1 MLRISRHALLILLLG
16 ILLLPQLAAAAPQ
29 AAPANPSTS
38 GNDTMLVRLKNGLTV
53 YIIRDSRFPLVCTRL
68 FVGTGSANE
77 TAEQAGISHVLEHM
91 VFKGTEKRPK
101 GQVARD
107 VESLGGYLNAAT
119 SFDKTWFIT
128 DMPAKHWKTGMDVVK
143 DMAFHPSL
151 DPAELEAE
159 KDVIVSELKG
169 GDDTPTRRLFEDLQ
183 VAGLAHTV
191 YGRPI
196 IGFEKTIRAVTADD
210 LRAYIRTWY
219 QPQNMMLLVAG
230 DIDPKAVL
238 AHAEELFGDLKNDT
252 ILPEPAPVQLE
263 GAAGGPRVEVTYGP
277 WNKVYLGI
285 ALPAPALGDQRS
297 IDLDVLA
304 YALGGDGTS
313 QFYRKYRY
321 EKQLVDSISV
331 GNMSLNR
338 AGRFYMVAQLDADKV
353 EPFWQEFTRDLAAL
367 DAGKI
372 TPDVIERARFNY
384 EDGMDRASE
393 TLDGL
398 TSWKATVQFEL
409 GGPQGEA
416 NVRHA
421 LAAVDSA
428 RLRQAQ
434 DLWLRPDQVRVRVLA
449 PEKAKLPDLD
459 AILQHNWPAPAVE
472 RQKAAA
478 AAEKVGKREIVDL
491 GQGRTVILQPDRTIP
506 YVSLEILR
514 PGGNALLK
522 PADQGLAQLTAAT
535 LTDGCG
541 TRDLDAMERFVAERA
556 ASLSASA
563 GVQSFTVSLTGPAR
577 FNADYFALLGDLL
590 HKPTFAE
597 KDVRRQADTLKAAL
611 VRRQD
616 NPMSFMGSKINGFLF
631 PGGQPYG
638 FDGLGT
644 TENQD
649 RFGPGDVQA
658 FWKQQNAQPWILSV
672 AGDFDREK
680 VLAFARSLP
689 VPTAPAVDVPQPT
702 WGADKRLPLSL
713 PGRQQAHLL
722 LAFHAVPLDHPD
734 APALMLLESVLSGQS
749 GLLFNKLRDEQGLGY
764 TVTAFYRSLP
774 EAGFMA
780 FYIGT
785 TPRNLDVARQGFSG
799 IIKDI
804 KTDLLPAELL
814 AKGLNRME
822 GSYYRGRQSLGARA
836 DEAASERLLGQ
847 PQDFQKRLLEK
858 AAKVTPEQ
866 LREVARKYL
875 LVDKMYE
882 VTLLP

>member
-68 FVGTGSANE
+68 YVGTGSANE

-119 SFDKTWFIT
+119 SFDKTWYIT

-169 GDDTPTRRLFEDLQ
+169 GDDTPTRRLFENLQ

-238 AHAEELFGDLKNDT
+238 AHAEELFGDLKNDA
-252 ILPEPAPVQLE
+252 ILPEPAPVRLE
-263 GAAGGPRVEVTYGP
+263 GAAGGPRVEVTRGP

-338 AGRFYMVAQLDADKV
+338 AGLFYMVAQLDADKV

-421 LAAVDSA
+421 LAVVDSA

-449 PEKAKLPDLD
+449 PEKAQLPDLD
-459 AILQHNWPAPAVE
+459 AILQRNWPAPAAE

-522 PADQGLAQLTAAT
+522 SADQGLAQLTAAT

-644 TENQD
+644 AENQD

-689 VPTAPAVDVPQPT
+689 VPTASAVDVAQPS

-774 EAGFMA
+774 KAGFMA

-804 KTDLLPAELL
+804 KTDLLPADLL

-858 AAKVTPEQ
+858 AAKATPEQ

-875 LVDKMYE
+875 LVDNMYE

>member
-53 YIIRDSRFPLVCTRL
+53 HIIRDSRFPLVCTRL

-159 KDVIVSELKG
+159 KNVIVSELKG

-338 AGRFYMVAQLDADKV
+338 AGLFYMVAQLDADKV

-409 GGPQGEA
+409 GGPRGEA

-644 TENQD
+644 AENQD

-847 PQDFQKRLLEK
+847 PQDFQNRLLEK

>member
-16 ILLLPQLAAAAPQ
+16 ILLLPQLAVAAPQ

-53 YIIRDSRFPLVCTRL
+53 HIIRDSRFPLVCTRL

-159 KDVIVSELKG
+159 KNVIVSELKG

-338 AGRFYMVAQLDADKV
+338 AGLFYMVAQLDADKV

-459 AILQHNWPAPAVE
+459 AILQRNWPAPAVE

-644 TENQD
+644 AENQD

>member
-16 ILLLPQLAAAAPQ
+16 ILLLPQLAVAAPQ

-68 FVGTGSANE
+68 FVGTGSTNE

-338 AGRFYMVAQLDADKV
+338 AGLFYMVAQLDADKV

-459 AILQHNWPAPAVE
+459 AILQRNWPAPAVE

-644 TENQD
+644 AENQD

-882 VTLLP
+882 VTLL

>member
-338 AGRFYMVAQLDADKV
+338 AGLFYMVAQLDADKV

-449 PEKAKLPDLD
+449 PEKAKLLDLD
-459 AILQHNWPAPAVE
+459 AILQRNWPAPAVE

-644 TENQD
+644 AENQD

>member
-338 AGRFYMVAQLDADKV
+338 AGLFYMVAQLDADKV

-506 YVSLEILR
+506 YVSLEILH

-644 TENQD
+644 AENQD

>member
-1 MLRISRHALLILLLG
+1 MLRISCHTLLILLLG

-29 AAPANPSTS
+29 TAPANPSTS

-68 FVGTGSANE
+68 YVGTGSANE

-119 SFDKTWFIT
+119 SFDKTWYIT

-169 GDDTPTRRLFEDLQ
+169 GDDTPTRRLFENLQ

-238 AHAEELFGDLKNDT
+238 AHAEELFGDLKNDA
-252 ILPEPAPVQLE
+252 ILPEPAPVRLE
-263 GAAGGPRVEVTYGP
+263 GAAGGPRVEVTRGP

-331 GNMSLNR
+331 GNMSLDR
-338 AGRFYMVAQLDADKV
+338 AGLFYMVAQLDADKV

-421 LAAVDSA
+421 LAVVDSA

-449 PEKAKLPDLD
+449 PEKAQLPDLD
-459 AILQHNWPAPAVE
+459 AILQRNWPAPAAE

-522 PADQGLAQLTAAT
+522 SADQGLAQLTAAT

-644 TENQD
+644 AENQD

-689 VPTAPAVDVPQPT
+689 VPTASAVDVAQPS

-774 EAGFMA
+774 KAGFMA

-804 KTDLLPAELL
+804 KTDLLPADLL

-858 AAKVTPEQ
+858 AAKATPEQ

-875 LVDKMYE
+875 LVDNMYE

>member
-16 ILLLPQLAAAAPQ
+16 ILLVPQLAAAAPQ

-338 AGRFYMVAQLDADKV
+338 AGLFYMVAQLDADKV

-631 PGGQPYG
+631 PGGQSYG

-644 TENQD
+644 AENQD

>member
-68 FVGTGSANE
+68 YVGTGSANE

-119 SFDKTWFIT
+119 SFDKTWYIT

-238 AHAEELFGDLKNDT
+238 AHAEELFGDLKNDA
-252 ILPEPAPVQLE
+252 ILPEPAPVRLE
-263 GAAGGPRVEVTYGP
+263 GAAGGPRVEVTRGP

-331 GNMSLNR
+331 GNMSLDR
-338 AGRFYMVAQLDADKV
+338 AGLFYMVAQLDADKV

-449 PEKAKLPDLD
+449 PEKAQLPDLD
-459 AILQHNWPAPAVE
+459 AILQRNWPAPAAE
-472 RQKAAA
+472 RQKAA

-644 TENQD
+644 AENQD

-689 VPTAPAVDVPQPT
+689 VPTASAVDVAQPS

-774 EAGFMA
+774 KAGFMA

-804 KTDLLPAELL
+804 KTDLLPADLL

-875 LVDKMYE
+875 LVDNMYE

>member
-68 FVGTGSANE
+68 YVGTGSANE

-119 SFDKTWFIT
+119 SFDKTWYIT

-238 AHAEELFGDLKNDT
+238 THAEELFGDLKNDA
-252 ILPEPAPVQLE
+252 ILPEPAPVRLE
-263 GAAGGPRVEVTYGP
+263 GAAGGPRVEVTRGP

-338 AGRFYMVAQLDADKV
+338 AGLFYMVVQLDADKV

-449 PEKAKLPDLD
+449 PEKAQLPDLD
-459 AILQHNWPAPAVE
+459 AILQRNWPAPAAE

-644 TENQD
+644 AENQD
-649 RFGPGDVQA
+649 RFGPKDVQT

-689 VPTAPAVDVPQPT
+689 VPTASAVDVAQPS

-774 EAGFMA
+774 KAGFMA

-785 TPRNLDVARQGFSG
+785 TPRNLDVARQGFSS

-804 KTDLLPAELL
+804 KTDLLPADLL

-875 LVDKMYE
+875 LVDNMYE

>member
-16 ILLLPQLAAAAPQ
+16 ILLVPQLAAAAPQ

-338 AGRFYMVAQLDADKV
+338 AGLFYMVAQLDADKV

-644 TENQD
+644 AENQD

>member
-68 FVGTGSANE
+68 YVGTGSANE

-101 GQVARD
+101 GPVARD

-119 SFDKTWFIT
+119 SFDKTWYIT

-238 AHAEELFGDLKNDT
+238 AHAEELFGDLKNDA
-252 ILPEPAPVQLE
+252 ILPEPAPVRLE
-263 GAAGGPRVEVTYGP
+263 GAAGGPRVEVTRGP

-338 AGRFYMVAQLDADKV
+338 AGLFYMVAQLDADKV

-449 PEKAKLPDLD
+449 PEKAQLPDLD
-459 AILQHNWPAPAVE
+459 AILQRNWPAPAAE

-478 AAEKVGKREIVDL
+478 VAEKVGKREIVDL

-644 TENQD
+644 AENQD
-649 RFGPGDVQA
+649 RFGPKDVQT

-689 VPTAPAVDVPQPT
+689 VPTASAVDVPQPS

-774 EAGFMA
+774 KAGFMA

-804 KTDLLPAELL
+804 KTDLLPADLL

-875 LVDKMYE
+875 LVDNMYE

>member
-338 AGRFYMVAQLDADKV
+338 AGLFYMVAQLDADKV

-644 TENQD
+644 AENQD

-785 TPRNLDVARQGFSG
+785 TPHNLDVARQGFSG

>member
-68 FVGTGSANE
+68 YVGTGSANE

-119 SFDKTWFIT
+119 SFDKTWYIT

-238 AHAEELFGDLKNDT
+238 AHAEELFGDLKNDA
-252 ILPEPAPVQLE
+252 ILPEPAPVRLE
-263 GAAGGPRVEVTYGP
+263 GAAGGPRVEVTRGP

-331 GNMSLNR
+331 GNMSLDR
-338 AGRFYMVAQLDADKV
+338 AGLFYMVAQLDADKV

-449 PEKAKLPDLD
+449 PEKAQLPDLD
-459 AILQHNWPAPAVE
+459 AILQRNWPAPAAE

-563 GVQSFTVSLTGPAR
+563 GVQSFTVSLPGPLQCR
-577 FNADYFALLGDLL
+577 LLRSAGR
-590 HKPTFAE
+590 PAA
-597 KDVRRQADTLKAAL
+597 QAHLCREGRAPSG
-611 VRRQD
+611 RY
-616 NPMSFMGSKINGFLF
+616 PEGG
-631 PGGQPYG
+631 PGAPSGQPHELH
-638 FDGLGT
+638 GL
-644 TENQD
+644 QD
-649 RFGPGDVQA
+649 Q
-658 FWKQQNAQPWILSV
+658 
-672 AGDFDREK
+672 
-680 VLAFARSLP
+680 
-689 VPTAPAVDVPQPT
+689 
-702 WGADKRLPLSL
+702 RLPLPRRS
-713 PGRQQAHLL
+713 
-722 LAFHAVPLDHPD
+722 
-734 APALMLLESVLSGQS
+734 AL
-749 GLLFNKLRDEQGLGY
+749 
-764 TVTAFYRSLP
+764 
-774 EAGFMA
+774 
-780 FYIGT
+780 
-785 TPRNLDVARQGFSG
+785 
-799 IIKDI
+799 
-804 KTDLLPAELL
+804 
-814 AKGLNRME
+814 
-822 GSYYRGRQSLGARA
+822 
-836 DEAASERLLGQ
+836 RL
-847 PQDFQKRLLEK
+847 
-858 AAKVTPEQ
+858 
-866 LREVARKYL
+866 
-875 LVDKMYE
+875 
-882 VTLLP
+882 

>member
-338 AGRFYMVAQLDADKV
+338 AGLFYMVAQLDADKV

-421 LAAVDSA
+421 LTAVDSV

-644 TENQD
+644 AENQD

>member
-29 AAPANPSTS
+29 AAPVNPSTS

-338 AGRFYMVAQLDADKV
+338 AGLFYMVAQLDADKV

-644 TENQD
+644 AENQD

>member
-16 ILLLPQLAAAAPQ
+16 ILLVPQLAAAAPQ

-338 AGRFYMVAQLDADKV
+338 AGLFYMVAQLDADKV

-644 TENQD
+644 AENQD
-649 RFGPGDVQA
+649 RFGPGDVRE

>member
-29 AAPANPSTS
+29 AAPANPSTL

-68 FVGTGSANE
+68 YVGTGSANE

-119 SFDKTWFIT
+119 SFDKTWYIT
-128 DMPAKHWKTGMDVVK
+128 DMPARHWKTGMDVVK

-196 IGFEKTIRAVTADD
+196 IGFEKTIRAVTVDD
-210 LRAYIRTWY
+210 LRAYIHTWY

-263 GAAGGPRVEVTYGP
+263 GAAGGPRVEVTRGP

-338 AGRFYMVAQLDADKV
+338 AGLFYMVAQLDADKV
-353 EPFWQEFTRDLAAL
+353 EPFWQEFTRDLATL

-644 TENQD
+644 AENQD

>member
-91 VFKGTEKRPK
+91 VFKGTGKRPK

-338 AGRFYMVAQLDADKV
+338 AGLFYMVAQLDADKV

-459 AILQHNWPAPAVE
+459 AILQRNWPAPAVE

-644 TENQD
+644 AENQD

>member
-119 SFDKTWFIT
+119 SFDKTWYIT

-252 ILPEPAPVQLE
+252 ILPESAPVQLE

-338 AGRFYMVAQLDADKV
+338 AGLFYMVAQLDADKV

-644 TENQD
+644 AENQD

-774 EAGFMA
+774 KAGFMA

-804 KTDLLPAELL
+804 KTDLLPADLL

>member
-16 ILLLPQLAAAAPQ
+16 ILLVPQLAAAAPQ

-230 DIDPKAVL
+230 DIDPTAVL

-338 AGRFYMVAQLDADKV
+338 AGLFYMVAQLDADKV

-459 AILQHNWPAPAVE
+459 AILQRNWPAPAVE

-644 TENQD
+644 AENQD

-836 DEAASERLLGQ
+836 DEAASERLLDQ

>member
-169 GDDTPTRRLFEDLQ
+169 GDDTPTHRLFEDLQ

-338 AGRFYMVAQLDADKV
+338 AGLFYMVAQLDADKV

-459 AILQHNWPAPAVE
+459 AILQRNWPAPAVE

-577 FNADYFALLGDLL
+577 FDADYFALLGDLL

-644 TENQD
+644 AENQD

-702 WGADKRLPLSL
+702 WGVDKRLPLSL

>member
-38 GNDTMLVRLKNGLTV
+38 GNDTMLVRLKNSLTV

-338 AGRFYMVAQLDADKV
+338 AGLFYMVAQLDADKV

-644 TENQD
+644 AENQD

>member
-68 FVGTGSANE
+68 YVGTGSANE

-338 AGRFYMVAQLDADKV
+338 AGLFYMVAQLDADKV

-459 AILQHNWPAPAVE
+459 AILQRNWPAPAVE

-644 TENQD
+644 AENQD

>member
-53 YIIRDSRFPLVCTRL
+53 HIIRDSRFPLVCTRL

-159 KDVIVSELKG
+159 KNVIVSELKG

-338 AGRFYMVAQLDADKV
+338 AGLFYMVAQLDADKV

-398 TSWKATVQFEL
+398 TSRKATVQFEL

-875 LVDKMYE
+875 LVDKVYE

>member
-183 VAGLAHTV
+183 VAGLAHTI

-338 AGRFYMVAQLDADKV
+338 AGLFYMVAQLDADKV

-459 AILQHNWPAPAVE
+459 AILQRNWPAPAVE

-644 TENQD
+644 AENQD

>member
-16 ILLLPQLAAAAPQ
+16 ILLLPQLAAAASQ

-119 SFDKTWFIT
+119 SFDKTWYIT

-196 IGFEKTIRAVTADD
+196 IGFEKTIRAVTVDD

-263 GAAGGPRVEVTYGP
+263 GAAGGPRVEVTRGP

-338 AGRFYMVAQLDADKV
+338 AGLFYMVAQLDADKV

-421 LAAVDSA
+421 LAAVDST

-472 RQKAAA
+472 RQKASAV
-478 AAEKVGKREIVDL
+478 AEKVGKREIVDL

-644 TENQD
+644 AENQD
-649 RFGPGDVQA
+649 RFGSGDVQS

-804 KTDLLPAELL
+804 KTDLLPADLL
-814 AKGLNRME
+814 VKGLNRME

-875 LVDKMYE
+875 LVDNMYE

>member
-338 AGRFYMVAQLDADKV
+338 AGLFYMVAQLDADKV

-459 AILQHNWPAPAVE
+459 AILQRNWPAPAVE

-644 TENQD
+644 AENQD

-785 TPRNLDVARQGFSG
+785 TPRTLDVARQGFSG

>member
-338 AGRFYMVAQLDADKV
+338 AGLFYMVAQLDADKV

-459 AILQHNWPAPAVE
+459 AILQRNWPAPAVE

-644 TENQD
+644 AENQD

-689 VPTAPAVDVPQPT
+689 MPTAPAVDVPQPT

>member
-169 GDDTPTRRLFEDLQ
+169 GDDTPIRRLFEDLQ

-338 AGRFYMVAQLDADKV
+338 AGLFYMVAQLDADKV

-644 TENQD
+644 AENQD

>member
-53 YIIRDSRFPLVCTRL
+53 HIIRDSRFPLVCTRL

-285 ALPAPALGDQRS
+285 SLPAPALGDQRS

-338 AGRFYMVAQLDADKV
+338 AGLFYMVAQLDADKV

-459 AILQHNWPAPAVE
+459 AILQRNWPAPAVE

-616 NPMSFMGSKINGFLF
+616 NPMSFMGSKINVFLF

-644 TENQD
+644 AENQD

>member
-16 ILLLPQLAAAAPQ
+16 ILLVPQLAAAAPQ

-101 GQVARD
+101 GQVPRD

-338 AGRFYMVAQLDADKV
+338 AGLFYMVAQLDADKV
-353 EPFWQEFTRDLAAL
+353 EPFWQEFTRDLASL

-384 EDGMDRASE
+384 EDGMERASE

-644 TENQD
+644 AENQD

-689 VPTAPAVDVPQPT
+689 VPTALAVDVPQPT

>member
-53 YIIRDSRFPLVCTRL
+53 YITRDSRFPLVCTRL

-338 AGRFYMVAQLDADKV
+338 AGLFYMVAQLDADKV

-616 NPMSFMGSKINGFLF
+616 NPLSFMGSKINGFLF

-644 TENQD
+644 AENQD

-875 LVDKMYE
+875 LVDKVYE

>member
-16 ILLLPQLAAAAPQ
+16 ILLVPQLAAAAPQ

-338 AGRFYMVAQLDADKV
+338 AGLFYMVAQLDADKV

-459 AILQHNWPAPAVE
+459 AILQRNWPAPAVE

-644 TENQD
+644 AENQD

-680 VLAFARSLP
+680 VLAFTRSLP

>member
-338 AGRFYMVAQLDADKV
+338 AGLFYMVAQLDADKV

-644 TENQD
+644 AENQD

-689 VPTAPAVDVPQPT
+689 VPTAPTVDVPQPT

>member
-68 FVGTGSANE
+68 YVGTGSANE

-119 SFDKTWFIT
+119 SFDKTWYIT

-169 GDDTPTRRLFEDLQ
+169 GDDTPPRRLFEDLQ

-238 AHAEELFGDLKNDT
+238 AHAEELFGDLKNDA
-252 ILPEPAPVQLE
+252 ILPEPAPVRLE
-263 GAAGGPRVEVTYGP
+263 GAAGGPRVEVTRGP

-331 GNMSLNR
+331 GNMSLDR
-338 AGRFYMVAQLDADKV
+338 AGLFYMVAQLDADKV

-449 PEKAKLPDLD
+449 PEKAQLPDLD
-459 AILQHNWPAPAVE
+459 AILQRNWPAPAAE

-644 TENQD
+644 AENQD

-689 VPTAPAVDVPQPT
+689 VPTASAVDVAQPS

-774 EAGFMA
+774 KAGFMA

-804 KTDLLPAELL
+804 KTDLLPADLL

-875 LVDKMYE
+875 LVDNMYE

>member
-159 KDVIVSELKG
+159 KNVIVSELKG

-338 AGRFYMVAQLDADKV
+338 AGLFYMVAQLDADKV

-398 TSWKATVQFEL
+398 TSRKATVQFEL

-491 GQGRTVILQPDRTIP
+491 GQGRIVILQPDRTIP

>member
-68 FVGTGSANE
+68 YVGTGSANE

-119 SFDKTWFIT
+119 SFDKTWYIT

-238 AHAEELFGDLKNDT
+238 AHAEELFGDLKNDA
-252 ILPEPAPVQLE
+252 ILPEPAPVRLE
-263 GAAGGPRVEVTYGP
+263 GAAGGPRVEVTRGP

-331 GNMSLNR
+331 GNMSLDR
-338 AGRFYMVAQLDADKV
+338 AGLFYMVAQLDADKV

-449 PEKAKLPDLD
+449 PEKAQLPDLD
-459 AILQHNWPAPAVE
+459 AILQRNWPAPAAE
-472 RQKAAA
+472 RQKAA

-522 PADQGLAQLTAAT
+522 SADQGLAQLTAAT

-644 TENQD
+644 AENQD

-680 VLAFARSLP
+680 VLAFARNLP
-689 VPTAPAVDVPQPT
+689 VPTASAVDVAQPS

-774 EAGFMA
+774 KAGFMA

-804 KTDLLPAELL
+804 KTDLLPADLL

-875 LVDKMYE
+875 LVDNMYE

>member
-38 GNDTMLVRLKNGLTV
+38 GNDTMLARLKNGLTV

-338 AGRFYMVAQLDADKV
+338 AGLFYMVAQLDADKV

-644 TENQD
+644 AENQD

-689 VPTAPAVDVPQPT
+689 VPPAPAVDVPQPT

>member
-101 GQVARD
+101 GQVPRD

-338 AGRFYMVAQLDADKV
+338 AGLFYMVAQLDADKV
-353 EPFWQEFTRDLAAL
+353 EPFWQEFTRDLASL

-644 TENQD
+644 AENQD